1 MTDHIKGGIIMHR
14 SPKTIYQ
21 ELRKQAEQDGIT
33 QEALSK
39 THNIKD
45 IYRAYNASEDKN
57 TNAGTIQDAIKKS
70 SEDPY
75 VPGLTIDVDI
85 AADYP
90 LFDKYVGDL
99 QEDITIGDSFV
110 KGTSKWVTGYE
121 AFPGEEDGN
130 FIALHIT
137 VDNSV
142 ENPYI
147 TVNGKE
153 LDPSDNILVKK
164 IRDRQKDT
172 LTIVATGKDY
182 QPVTKVI
189 RFNTLTFEDAPDSNS

>member
-1 MTDHIKGGIIMHR
+1 MSR
-14 SPKTIYQ
+14 SPHTIYY
-21 ELRKQAEQDGIT
+21 ELKKQAKEAGIT
-33 QEALSK
+33 ADELAK

-45 IYRAYNASEDKN
+45 IYRTYNAAEGKTS
-57 TNAGTIQDAIKKS
+57 NAGTIQDAIKKS

-130 FIALHIT
+130 FIALHFT

-142 ENPYI
+142 ENPSI

-164 IRDRQKDT
+164 IRDRQKET

-189 RFNTLTFEDAPDSNS
+189 RLNKLTFEDAPESNS